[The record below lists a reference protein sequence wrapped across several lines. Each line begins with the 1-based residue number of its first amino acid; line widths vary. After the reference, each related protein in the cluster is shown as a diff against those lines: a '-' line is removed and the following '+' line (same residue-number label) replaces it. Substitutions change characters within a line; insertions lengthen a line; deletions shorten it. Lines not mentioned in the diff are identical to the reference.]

1 MSLMM
6 PHPPP
11 HPFSPCFSVMRCGS
25 TLAPLA
31 SHNITA
37 ASARLHDRCCV
48 GCLPAADDAPR
59 VHVTTSPTPLHAA
72 MKRAPC
78 SSCARAFLFSASPLA
93 STPSSSSTSPS
104 ASSPSASSPSASSL
118 FFDLS
123 VFVTH
128 APRIAAV
135 CRCSDRHTRNTQHT
149 TQHQQHDQRQRHH
162 QVHHQHTSSSSYN
175 VDTPCLPARHTTIN
189 ESDISRHTTNP
200 PARPP
205 HAHAH
210 QHDRP
215 YLFFPPL

>member
-1 MSLMM
+1 
-6 PHPPP
+6 
-11 HPFSPCFSVMRCGS
+11 MRCS

-31 SHNITA
+31 SLNITA
-37 ASARLHDRCCV
+37 TSARLHDRCCV
-48 GCLPAADDAPR
+48 GRLPAAADAPR
-59 VHVTTSPTPLHAA
+59 VHVTTPSPPFRAY
-72 MKRAPC
+72 MKRGPC
-78 SSCARAFLFSASPLA
+78 PSPLVHPAHEPPLFSASPSSA
-93 STPSSSSTSPS
+93 SPSAYFPS
-104 ASSPSASSPSASSL
+104 ASSPSACSL
-118 FFDLS
+118 FFDIS

-162 QVHHQHTSSSSYN
+162 QVHHQHTSSSPYN